1 MLKAAE
7 YEAVFAH
14 RCAVRTA
21 YFQVMA
27 KPNELGQARLGMV
40 VSKRLFPHAV
50 DRNRARRRIREAFR
64 QLASGLPAL
73 DLVVRP
79 HAVGAK
85 NAPRLEQVQDLRNAL
100 ELAVRK
106 CSPAC

>member
-27 KPNELGQARLGMV
+27 KPNELGLARLGMV

-79 HAVGAK
+79 HTAAGKHAQ
-85 NAPRLEQVQDLRNAL
+85 RQEQAQDLRNAL

-106 CSPAC
+106 CSPAS